1 MFNESVLNDLM
12 VCFDKYIENDIVRW
26 KIVRAFEG
34 FNNKVVIDIL
44 NNIMESDSKEI
55 IRKEAKRS
63 LGIIKSRFAFW

>member
-1 MFNESVLNDLM
+1 M
-12 VCFDKYIENDIVRW
+12 VCFDKYIEDDIVRW

-34 FNNKVVIDIL
+34 FNNKMVIDIL